1 MEKYSTQTFMV
12 GNSPSCKAIQF
23 FLMSAKPEFREE
35 NRGQF
40 SFEQQSIDFNE
51 IEEQD
56 MTSILVKLR
65 QQRAA
70 ILDTYGHQSKE
81 VK

>member
-1 MEKYSTQTFMV
+1 MIFNNNEIDLIEY
-12 GNSPSCKAIQF
+12 C
-23 FLMSAKPEFREE
+23 L
-35 NRGQF
+35 
-40 SFEQQSIDFNE
+40 EQQSIDFNE

-65 QQRAA
+65 QQRTV